1 MTIRGMLNDPIVKEV
16 SISYDGGRVKG
27 ELQDYGDDLGY
38 VEVDGAKIWS
48 LEEIDVLDNSVLL
61 RNVSVDEISH
71 FPCSGRKYT
80 LELCESNIPV
90 MDSEKRAPAVTFE
103 DDEYMVLDG
112 NSYFEAFKRLGN
124 DDSLWV
130 NVYDYSL
137 EEAFDHFIEDHLP
150 WRSEEVNSEEF
161 YSDLEIKKTLEN
173 IASSDMIDFSDL
185 RDVDNKYRIE
195 FNMNR
200 LDLDSLDY

>member
-1 MTIRGMLNDPIVKEV
+1 
-16 SISYDGGRVKG
+16 
-27 ELQDYGDDLGY
+27 
-38 VEVDGAKIWS
+38 
-48 LEEIDVLDNSVLL
+48 
-61 RNVSVDEISH
+61 VDEISH
-71 FPCSGRKYT
+71 FPCSGREYA
-80 LELCESNIPV
+80 LEFYENNIPV
-90 MDSEKRAPAVTFE
+90 MDSEKRAPAVTFK

-150 WRSEEVNSEEF
+150 WRSEEVNSPEF

-173 IASSDMIDFSDL
+173 IASSDMLDFSDL
-185 RDVDNKYRIE
+185 RGIDNKYRIE
-195 FNMNR
+195 FNMDR
-200 LDLDSLDY
+200 LDLNSLDN